1 MMTQRRRKPGGRR
14 FFPRRKVCQF
24 CVDKSVIDYKDA
36 QKIRRLISDWGK
48 IDSRRR
54 TGTCAPH
61 QRQLSLAIKRA
72 RFLALLPYSGSHSL
86 MELARPDRGD
96 RGRRPFR
103 GDGPPRDIAP
113 PPPLGQMPDIAPP
126 VDAPATTDAPAATAA
141 AELASAPDAAPE
153 AEAEP
158 APVGEAGSAP
168 EAEAESAPEAE
179 AEPVAEPAAEPE
191 AEAAGN
197 QADAEDDGA
206 GEAKTEA

>member
-24 CVDKSVIDYKDA
+24 CVDKSVIDYKDT

-61 QRQLSLAIKRA
+61 QRKLSLAIKRA

-103 GDGPPRDIAP
+103 GDGPPRDVAP
-113 PPPLGQMPDIAPP
+113 PPPLGQIPDLAPP
-126 VDAPATTDAPAATAA
+126 VDAPATADAPAATAE
-141 AELASAPDAAPE
+141 AEPASAPEAAPE
-153 AEAEP
+153 AEAEQ
-158 APVGEAGSAP
+158 APV
-168 EAEAESAPEAE
+168 AEAESAPEAE

-191 AEAAGN
+191 AAGG

>member
-126 VDAPATTDAPAATAA
+126 VDAPATTDAPAATAE
-141 AELASAPDAAPE
+141 AELASAPEAAPE

-191 AEAAGN
+191 AAGD

>member
-48 IDSRRR
+48 VDSRRR
-54 TGTCAPH
+54 TSTCAPH

-126 VDAPATTDAPAATAA
+126 VDAPATTDAPAATAE
-141 AELASAPDAAPE
+141 AEAEPASAPDAAPE

-191 AEAAGN
+191 AASD

>member
-126 VDAPATTDAPAATAA
+126 VDAPATTDAPAATAE
-141 AELASAPDAAPE
+141 AEPASAPDAAPE

-191 AEAAGN
+191 AAGD

>member
-191 AEAAGN
+191 AAGD

>member
-36 QKIRRLISDWGK
+36 QKNRRLISDWGK

-54 TGTCAPH
+54 TGTCASH

-86 MELARPDRGD
+86 MDLARPDRGGRD
-96 RGRRPFR
+96 RRPFR
-103 GDGPPRDIAP
+103 GDGPPRDVAP
-113 PPPLGQMPDIAPP
+113 PPPLGQIPPIAPP
-126 VDAPATTDAPAATAA
+126 VDAPAVDAPATADAPAATAE
-141 AELASAPDAAPE
+141 AEPASAPEAAPE
-153 AEAEP
+153 AEAES
-158 APVGEAGSAP
+158 APV
-168 EAEAESAPEAE
+168 AEAESAPEAE
-179 AEPVAEPAAEPE
+179 AEPVAEPATEPE
-191 AEAAGN
+191 AADDP
-197 QADAEDDGA
+197 ADAENDGA

>member
-113 PPPLGQMPDIAPP
+113 PPPLGQMPNIAPP
-126 VDAPATTDAPAATAA
+126 VDAPATTDAPAATAE
-141 AELASAPDAAPE
+141 AEPASAPDAAPE
-153 AEAEP
+153 AEVEP

-191 AEAAGN
+191 AAGD